1 MLGVPTERVAVMLRT
16 SSPDNPAKELIMKRR
31 MLVLFALVSVL
42 SLSTVSASAADQE
55 RAQERVQ
62 KQEQEQ
68 IYGSQ
73 LMTQQECAEYRTKMR
88 AAKTAGEREQIRNE
102 HHERI
107 KARTAERGLTLPEEP
122 PARGR
127 GMDPG
132 CEGIGPGGGGMGHQ
146 GGGMGC
152 QGGGTGSGGRRG
164 H

>member
-1 MLGVPTERVAVMLRT
+1 MGNIMLGVPTERVAVMLRT

-42 SLSTVSASAADQE
+42 SLSTVFAAADQE

-62 KQEQEQ
+62 QEQEQ

-73 LMTQQECAEYRTKMR
+73 LMTQQERAEYRTKMR
-88 AAKTAGEREQIRNE
+88 AAKTAEEREQIRNE
-102 HHERI
+102 HHERM

-127 GMDPG
+127 GMGPCG
-132 CEGIGPGGGGMGHQ
+132 EGIGPGGGGMGPQ
-146 GGGMGC
+146 GGGMG
-152 QGGGTGSGGRRG
+152 SGGHRG